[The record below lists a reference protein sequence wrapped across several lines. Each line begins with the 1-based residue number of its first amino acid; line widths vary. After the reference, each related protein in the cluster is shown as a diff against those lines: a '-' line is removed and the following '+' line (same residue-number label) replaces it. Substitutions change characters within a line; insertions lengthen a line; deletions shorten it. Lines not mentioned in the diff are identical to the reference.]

1 MFNITSSH
9 SLPIFDSTVLE
20 IFTSIQFLR
29 NVTKQMDPIL
39 REWNPSNI
47 ITVPSS
53 YIILRSFVVDTHVL
67 KCRNF
72 HSVRGKASKQTSFP
86 IQRVLN
92 DEE

>member
-9 SLPIFDSTVLE
+9 SLPICDSTVLE

-29 NVTKQMDPIL
+29 NVTKQMDTIL

-53 YIILRSFVVDTHVL
+53 YIILRSFVVDMHVL
-67 KCRNF
+67 KCRNI

-86 IQRVLN
+86 IQWVLN